1 MSGIIST
8 RARAVAK
15 ARGAQASAGCTSA
28 VGASARSRGLRGDRA
43 LVGLLAALA
52 MTAALSACSSTGS
65 GAPAAAPL
73 AAAAATATATSAP
86 TPDGSSDAT
95 DGGATATPAA
105 PLPNTVTGAPTKAP
119 RPGQGSTPTVSA
131 SASGFSTPVDYGDK
145 VTVSVTKA
153 TKQVEAGNGPGVFAG
168 REFVVFDVELHNGTA
183 QPIDLNSVVVTT
195 YYGGTN
201 QLAAP
206 VYTPSA
212 QTADFGGTVAPGD
225 KASARFGFAVPSSEL
240 GNVTMVVDFDSAH
253 SSATFTGS
261 VPTS

>member
-1 MSGIIST
+1 MAGLV
-8 RARAVAK
+8 AAV
-15 ARGAQASAGCTSA
+15 
-28 VGASARSRGLRGDRA
+28 
-43 LVGLLAALA
+43 A
-52 MTAALSACSSTGS
+52 MTAALSACSSTG
-65 GAPAAAPL
+65 GGGPATAPL
-73 AAAAATATATSAP
+73 PAAAATVPPAP
-86 TPDGSSDAT
+86 TADGSSDAT

-119 RPGQGSTPTVSA
+119 RPGGSSTPTVSA
-131 SASGFSTPVDYGDK
+131 TASGFSAPVAYGDN
-145 VTVSVTKA
+145 VTVAVTKA
-153 TKQVEAGNGPGVFAG
+153 TKQVEVGNGPGVFAG

-183 QPIDLNSVVVTT
+183 QPIDLNSVMVTT

-212 QTADFGGTVAPGD
+212 QTADFGGVVAPGD

>member
-1 MSGIIST
+1 M
-8 RARAVAK
+8 
-15 ARGAQASAGCTSA
+15 
-28 VGASARSRGLRGDRA
+28 
-43 LVGLLAALA
+43 ALA
-52 MTAALSACSSTGS
+52 AALSACSSTAG
-65 GAPAAAPL
+65 GGPAAAPL
-73 AAAAATATATSAP
+73 AAAAATVTPAPSA
-86 TPDGSSDAT
+86 DGSSDGA

-119 RPGQGSTPTVSA
+119 RPGQSSTPTVSA
-131 SASGFSTPVDYGDK
+131 AASNFSTAVSYGDQ
-145 VTVSVTKA
+145 VTVAVTKA
-153 TKQVEAGNGPGVFAG
+153 TKQVEVGNGPGVFAG

-212 QTADFGGTVAPGD
+212 QTADFGGALAPGD